1 MLNFYKNRLIKLIL
15 VLMSIYFVLVLYNNK
30 NNINENLHQLI
41 EKTLFL
47 SSLITLVNFIY
58 PTL

>member
-15 VLMSIYFVLVLYNNK
+15 VLMSIYFGLVLYNNK